1 EFIRLG
7 KSKLDIKSKIGSQFL
22 FNDLVSYMEVREVLD
37 LERKTAEQY
46 LVNSYSGEWIKG
58 LKFIMAE
65 MGLIDFNEK
74 RPRTND
80 IFKGIGNKENRKRY
94 IISRLAFVQIFFE
107 LAGYER
113 VQLFRG
119 VSTEGKMYKTP
130 KTLVSTSFNP
140 EVGKEFSC
148 IDRNERINFS
158 YLVKFTY

>member
-1 EFIRLG
+1 KDSKKLTEDEVKEIKSKVKLYSERLTILGLESERKKTLELIAKEKNMAKDWFSNHSEFIRLG

-46 LVNSYSGEWIKG
+46 LLNPYSGEWIKG

-94 IISRLAFVQIFFE
+94 IISRLAFVQIF
-107 LAGYER
+107 
-113 VQLFRG
+113 
-119 VSTEGKMYKTP
+119 
-130 KTLVSTSFNP
+130 
-140 EVGKEFSC
+140 
-148 IDRNERINFS
+148 
-158 YLVKFTY
+158 